1 MKPALQAR
9 DAPPRITAPA
19 SGTILALDPDIPPTR
34 QRANFSAD
42 GRNLRWLM
50 DGMEFAGGN
59 SAQWLPWP
67 GRHVV
72 QLTGSNGQVLDEIRL
87 EVRGAGLN
95 IVAR

>member
-50 DGMEFAGGN
+50 DGMGFARATARSGC
-59 SAQWLPWP
+59 P
-67 GRHVV
+67 GR
-72 QLTGSNGQVLDEIRL
+72 
-87 EVRGAGLN
+87 AGMWCN
-95 IVAR
+95 